1 MTPVPL
7 FGPDSGLRAVAL
19 VPVPDARQR
28 RLEIAGPPGFRLEAS
43 IGPRTATLMQQVHRM
58 TAHGIVSSPQKVGAV
73 SLVRPLPKGAD
84 AEQALALLQE
94 SLAQGLFQV
103 DQILDAAARTLKA
116 LARRAAWMETRT
128 DGIHLYLAAK
138 GKSCANL
145 GGSYIAD
152 LPRLPT
158 FALDRIFAGKIAFA
172 KGQIRPVRWASTS
185 VAVDDIPA
193 SHHARLPLLADALRA
208 WADLGYDAAD
218 WLSKAND
225 LAERSRR

>member
-1 MTPVPL
+1 MMPVPL

-19 VPVPDARQR
+19 APVPDTRQR

-43 IGPRTATLMQQVHRM
+43 IGPRTATLVQQVHQM
-58 TAHGIVSSPQKVGAV
+58 TAQGIVSSPQKVGAV

-116 LARRAAWMETRT
+116 LARHAAWMENRT
-128 DGIHLYLAAK
+128 DSIHLYLNAK
-138 GKSCANL
+138 SKSFANL
-145 GGSYIAD
+145 GGSYVPN
-152 LPRLPT
+152 LPRLST
-158 FALDRIFAGKIAFA
+158 FALDRIFAGKITFD
-172 KGQIRPVRWASTS
+172 KGQIRTLRWASAS
-185 VAVDDIPA
+185 VAVDDIPK
-193 SHHARLPLLADALRA
+193 SRHARLPLLADALRA